1 KLVIP
6 PGAMPSNQTLRLDM
20 LTDNADIP
28 SYAGSTITAAACE
41 IKQLSGEDI
50 IFNTAATLTLSF
62 LDNDNDTN
70 EDKTGVSENS
80 LGLFFYDGKSW
91 RILDD
96 GAGLS
101 ASSLATGNV
110 FVSKVY
116 RTGKY
121 AIFPRAGVSRSISGV
136 KPKRKIITPYS
147 AGSNDAIE
155 FTGATEPFTV
165 QVYSASGKKVFE
177 GQNCYTWAGVT
188 TSGAKVPGGIYFY
201 EMVSPA
207 GTITGAVVVA
217 R

>member
-1 KLVIP
+1 
-6 PGAMPSNQTLRLDM
+6 M

-28 SYAGSTITAAACE
+28 SYSGSTIAASACE
-41 IKQLSGEDI
+41 IKQLSGDDI
-50 IFNTAATLTLSF
+50 VFNSAATLTLSF
-62 LDNDNDTN
+62 LDNDDDGN

-80 LGLFFYDGKSW
+80 LGLFFYDGKAW
-91 RILDD
+91 RVLDD
-96 GAGLS
+96 AAGLS
-101 ASSLATGNV
+101 PLSGATGNV

-121 AIFPRAGVSRSISGV
+121 AVFPLAGVSRTISGV
-136 KPKRKIITPYS
+136 KPKRKIITPYA
-147 AGSNDAIE
+147 AGDNDFIE

-177 GQNCYTWAGVT
+177 GQNCYTWAGET